1 MFWKCFICLQ
11 VFEFCNAQH
20 TNFMLYFFVFF
31 CLLLL
36 LQVHFI
42 ILLLLFFQP
51 ITFPMFGYSNLQ
63 PFFPS
68 NALTFSLAPP
78 SWSLATLIIQSSSLL
93 FRHVSLLLHLAC
105 YVDYKPLGAFIS
117 NLGLKYLSNLIP
129 LTYFLIPLFVVCLFF
144 FNLLEFVLPP
154 YVALCKF
161 ASAKFPISYIQTT
174 T

>member
-1 MFWKCFICLQ
+1 MFCKCFICLQ
-11 VFEFCNAQH
+11 VFKFCNVQH

-31 CLLLL
+31 CPLLL

-42 ILLLLFFQP
+42 ILLLLSFQP
-51 ITFPMFGYSNLQ
+51 ITFPMFGSSNIQ

-68 NALTFSLAPP
+68 NTITFSLAPP

-93 FRHVSLLLHLAC
+93 FQHVSLLLHPAS
-105 YVDYKPLGAFIS
+105 YVDYIPLGAFIS

-144 FNLLEFVLPP
+144 LTCLNLYFPLML
-154 YVALCKF
+154 LCANLQVQSF
-161 ASAKFPISYIQTT
+161 QFPT
-174 T
+174 